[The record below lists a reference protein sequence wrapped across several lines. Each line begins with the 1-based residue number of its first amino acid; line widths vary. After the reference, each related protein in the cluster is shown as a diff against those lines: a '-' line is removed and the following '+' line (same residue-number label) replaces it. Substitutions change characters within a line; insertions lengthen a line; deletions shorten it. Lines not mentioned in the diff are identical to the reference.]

1 MPQKYGSLLQEKF
14 QTTSSDPQED
24 GTDRWATFASARS
37 VNGEHRNEDVAIF
50 NYLPPGMDISNQPHK
65 RIESMPLSIAGA
77 TDVTN
82 VVSVPTIRR
91 GWLRKDMSPV
101 DDMYTNEHV
110 EEFYGEARGTDD
122 SGEQYTG
129 FLERNNLLDRT

>member
-1 MPQKYGSLLQEKF
+1 MPMKKGLLQEKF
-14 QTTSSDPQED
+14 QTTSNDPQTD
-24 GTDRWATFASARS
+24 GTDKWATFQSARS
-37 VNGEHRNEDVAIF
+37 MNGEHRASDVELF
-50 NYLPPGMDISNQPHK
+50 NYLPPGMDITNQPHT
-65 RIESMPLSIAGA
+65 RQESMPLSIAGQ

-82 VVSVPTIRR
+82 VVSVANVRR

-122 SGEQYTG
+122 SGEEYTG
-129 FLERNNLLDRT
+129 FLERNNYMDRT